1 MANAAREKS
10 HSLNCLL
17 PLQVYKVLPAKLI
30 LMLMISK
37 MTENMWI
44 RNFIDFTSVINSAP
58 NWLTPEIAGAFHP
71 LTVTDI

>member
-1 MANAAREKS
+1 M
-10 HSLNCLL
+10 
-17 PLQVYKVLPAKLI
+17 LPAKLI